1 MSCFYCCTTS
11 LFKLSESKT
20 QKYRMWQQ
28 TLKSV
33 LNWVSR
39 WVSSFLTSHV
49 YIHTKRPMIWCRFN
63 SSKLCT
69 HQHRRLKLQTVN
81 TFNILIRIKY
91 QACYINSPHLNVQP
105 GFKHSLAARFTPVSF
120 PENIS
125 MSLNVTNCCQAAIV
139 STGSHG
145 AFMST
150 WRTAGDGV
158 TCRWVFDNRS
168 LSHHS
173 GMTSQLWFI

>member
-1 MSCFYCCTTS
+1 MSCFHCCTTS
-11 LFKLSESKT
+11 LFKLSEGRS

-28 TLKSV
+28 TLKCV

-39 WVSSFLTSHV
+39 WVSSSLTSHV
-49 YIHTKRPMIWCRFN
+49 YIQNGQWYGADSIQASYVHISTDAWNYRLWTRSAF
-63 SSKLCT
+63 SS
-69 HQHRRLKLQTVN
+69 
-81 TFNILIRIKY
+81 ISDIKY
-91 QACYINSPHLNVQP
+91 VILTCHTWMFSQVLNTL
-105 GFKHSLAARFTPVSF
+105 LAARFTPVSF

-145 AFMST
+145 AFIST
-150 WRTAGDGV
+150 WRTARDGV

-173 GMTSQLWFI
+173 RMTSQLWFI